1 MAGGLARAALALVLT
16 LFWALAT
23 PALAQNQLSGS
34 PEEPASSSSS
44 SSEFDPPPD
53 LGKGNN
59 DGVGATGTAE
69 TEARP
74 GTDSGAQSVPT
85 FGGFDTS
92 GRGERVVSF
101 DSDVTIGTDGALT
114 VRETIVVNV
123 QGNVFKRGILRDF
136 PTDYRDRMGN
146 RTRVRFDVQTVTRD
160 GKDEPY
166 ARESLSNGVR
176 LRVGDA
182 DVYLEHGLHTYVI
195 TYQTNRQI
203 GFFEGFDE
211 LYWNVTGNGWDMAI
225 DKATATIHLPPGASV
240 VQSAYYPGPQ
250 GAAEKNARETRTG
263 GGTIRYET
271 TRPLS
276 NYEGL
281 TVAVAFTKGIVQ
293 PPSSA
298 EEAENF
304 LMDNAATGAALIG
317 LIGLALYFGY
327 AWWKFGRDPQRG
339 AIIPLFE
346 PPKNF
351 APATT
356 RFVQRMGYDRKA
368 FAAALVDM
376 AVKGY
381 LKISEESGTYT
392 LTRTGKSEDE
402 TGLAKGEKALAQ
414 KLFAGGSS
422 IALKNSNHTT
432 VQSAIGALQ
441 TKLRTEDEGVYFKT
455 NRGWFWG
462 GIAILA
468 LSAILTALLS
478 DASAEMLPL
487 LLPIGAFSV
496 ALAFLSHRAYV
507 AWLGISGPGFR
518 IFNIIGALFST
529 FFAVVLLLVV
539 AIGLFSFPDDL
550 LPKAAMVALVIQGI
564 LAFVF
569 YRLLKA
575 PTVAGQ
581 KIRDQIEGFKMFL
594 GTAEQHRLEMLHP
607 PHVTPEVF
615 EKYLPYAIALDVENE
630 WSKKFEAEAAA
641 AGMDTSRTYSPGWYS
656 GSSFSRLGTTGF
668 VSAVGTAVA
677 SAAASAAVAP
687 GSRSGSGGGGFS
699 GGGGGGGGGGGW

>member
-1 MAGGLARAALALVLT
+1 MNPMRAGLFGLIALLVCALGAGPS
-16 LFWALAT
+16 F
-23 PALAQNQLSGS
+23 AQNQLSGT
-34 PEEPASSSSS
+34 PDQPAA
-44 SSEFDPPPD
+44 SSEFDPPSD
-53 LGKGNN
+53 SGKNG
-59 DGVGATGTAE
+59 DGAGVTGTAE

-74 GTDSGAQSVPT
+74 GVETGTEPMPAFSNL
-85 FGGFDTS
+85 DTS
-92 GRGERVVSF
+92 GGTGERVVSF
-101 DSDVTIGTDGALT
+101 DSDITIGADGTLT

-123 QGNVFKRGILRDF
+123 QGNTFKRGILRDF

-160 GKDEPY
+160 GRDEKY
-166 ARESLSNGVR
+166 ASESLSNGVR
-176 LRVGDA
+176 LRIGDA
-182 DVYLEHGLHTYVI
+182 DVLLDHGLHTYVI

-203 GFFEGFDE
+203 GFFEQFDE
-211 LYWNVTGNGWDMAI
+211 LYWNVTGNGWDMQI
-225 DKATATIHLPPGASV
+225 DKATATLHLPAGASV
-240 VQSAYYPGPQ
+240 VQSAYYTGRQ
-250 GAAEKNARETRTG
+250 GEAGKNARETRSG
-263 GGTIRYET
+263 GSTIRFET

-281 TVAVAFTKGIVQ
+281 TIAVAFTKGIVA

-298 EEAENF
+298 EEAESF
-304 LMDNAATGAALIG
+304 LMDNASTGAALIG
-317 LIGLALYFGY
+317 LIALALFFGY
-327 AWWKFGRDPQRG
+327 AWWKFGKDPERG

-351 APATT
+351 SPATT

-368 FAAALVDM
+368 FAAALINM

-381 LKISEESGTYT
+381 MRVTEEGRTYT
-392 LTRTGKSEDE
+392 LTRTGKSETE
-402 TGLAKGEKALAQ
+402 TGLASGEKALAL
-414 KLFAGGSS
+414 KLFAGGNE
-422 IALKNSNHTT
+422 IELKNSNHAT
-432 VQSAIGALQ
+432 VQAGISALQ
-441 TKLRTEDEGVYFKT
+441 SKLRTEDEGVYFKT

-468 LSAILTALLS
+468 ISAIATALLS
-478 DASAEMLPL
+478 DASAEALPV
-487 LLPIGAFSV
+487 LLPVGAWSV
-496 ALAFLSHRAYV
+496 AVAFLAHRAYLK
-507 AWLGISGPGFR
+507 WQGISGPGVRF
-518 IFNIIGALFST
+518 FNIVGAVVTTAFTAVIILFFGALV
-529 FFAVVLLLVV
+529 FAFESVGLPYV
-539 AIGLFSFPDDL
+539 AMG
-550 LPKAAMVALVIQGI
+550 ALAVQGI

-607 PHVTPEVF
+607 PNVTPEVF

-630 WSKKFEAEAAA
+630 WSKKFEAQAAA
-641 AGMDTSRTYSPGWYS
+641 AGMDTTRNYSPGWYS
-656 GSSFSRLGTTGF
+656 GTSFSRLGTTGF

-687 GSRSGSGGGGFS
+687 GRSSGSGGGGFS